1 MECGQVIGEDY
12 IELLNGIR
20 LIYRCFS
27 KIYADKRAMYNQIE
41 KQLVKCHKCKEIQ
54 RRVNDLKE
62 TKRDGMVCNRCDKE
76 GKSDEMERREY
87 LEYNNIDPGMED

>member
-1 MECGQVIGEDY
+1 
-12 IELLNGIR
+12 
-20 LIYRCFS
+20 
-27 KIYADKRAMYNQIE
+27 MYNQIE

-87 LEYNNIDPGMED
+87 LEYNNIDPGMEDQQERDEQLKQKTIINAQNKINFVKQ